1 MARVHLPLRPP
12 PTPVAR
18 PALWSGSPPESAE
31 LLVQPTLAAAELGA
45 QPPPRPAQPHTPIPQ
60 SAWARLTSG
69 RPRPCGGL
77 GSEPSS
83 EAVDEILAL
92 TGGQLGP
99 TRGGPPASGHRP
111 VRGSGLQSELGQLL
125 VQLVVA
131 DAELDAQPPQRPPLS
146 EMPVLHVLLQACE
159 AKFCQACLA
168 ALLHRLRLRGG
179 AR

>member
-1 MARVHLPLRPP
+1 MTLIPGAAPERLGGLCDDSRGDVPACGVRLARPPGPSLTLSYRASEAGWLCRFHRPRHPP

-83 EAVDEILAL
+83 EAVDEI
-92 TGGQLGP
+92 
-99 TRGGPPASGHRP
+99 
-111 VRGSGLQSELGQLL
+111 
-125 VQLVVA
+125 
-131 DAELDAQPPQRPPLS
+131 
-146 EMPVLHVLLQACE
+146 
-159 AKFCQACLA
+159 
-168 ALLHRLRLRGG
+168 
-179 AR
+179 